1 MFSVLLLP
9 CPTCDLYL
17 GGPLV
22 HARRDRVRYGVH
34 GRLVDLIRD
43 SEYLPALRIEQNGW
57 FVNAQHGLDQRDT
70 ARPSE

>member
-1 MFSVLLLP
+1 MFSVQLP

-22 HARRDRVRYGVH
+22 HARRDRVRDRVH
-34 GRLVDLIRD
+34 CRLVDLIRD

-57 FVNAQHGLDQRDT
+57 FVDAEHGLDQRDL
-70 ARPSE
+70 ANE